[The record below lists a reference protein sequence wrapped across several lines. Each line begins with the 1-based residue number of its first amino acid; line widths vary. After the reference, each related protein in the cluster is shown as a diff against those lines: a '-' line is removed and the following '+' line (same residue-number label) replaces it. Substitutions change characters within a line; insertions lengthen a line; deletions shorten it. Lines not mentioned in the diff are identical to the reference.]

1 MAKGRYRRFNPKT
14 DPWMGGHLQA
24 YIQANF
30 NALAAVLGRPMPSET
45 DGGEKVTTAWR
56 IVDDEDFVQ
65 RQFTVYDYDW
75 DDRGPGDPRTVRE
88 FRALPTYLW
97 HIGGDSDATKFGYW
111 LAKATGG
118 RFVSHEEH
126 MKAMRAR
133 IDAMHKARAGRTAG
147 AKGKR

>member
-1 MAKGRYRRFNPKT
+1 MPTLRLYRRFNPKK

-24 YIQANF
+24 YIQVGF
-30 NALAAVLGRPMPSET
+30 QALATHLGRPMPSEV
-45 DGGEKVTTAWR
+45 DRSKSTTGWR
-56 IVDDEDFVQ
+56 IVDDTDG

-97 HIGGDSDATKFGYW
+97 HIGGDSDASEFGYW

-133 IDAMHKARAGRTAG
+133 FDAMHKARTGRAAGV
-147 AKGKR
+147 KGKR